1 MHAAP
6 AWCLASV
13 DLPQIISLLSWLAM
27 VMSIATMRYPL
38 ALPVMAAKGI
48 GRYDGTRLAKHRRTA
63 SSAADAGA
71 DANVAAPFDGST
83 MASSRLTIMDLPDD
97 LLLQIFELA
106 RQPSF
111 EDGCAEDLPDHS
123 QPMARRWDCD
133 TVWPL
138 AETRDAVL
146 PQDRRLRVG
155 LQHSDSSAGVPALA
169 QPADW
174 GQPVV
179 VLF

>member
-1 MHAAP
+1 
-6 AWCLASV
+6 
-13 DLPQIISLLSWLAM
+13 
-27 VMSIATMRYPL
+27 MRYPL

-174 GQPVV
+174 GQPLV